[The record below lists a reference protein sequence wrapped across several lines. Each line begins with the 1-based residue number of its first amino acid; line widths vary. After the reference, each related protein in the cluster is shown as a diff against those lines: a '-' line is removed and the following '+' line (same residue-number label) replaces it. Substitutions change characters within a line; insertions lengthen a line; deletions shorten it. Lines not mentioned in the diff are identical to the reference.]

1 MQGKPLKYSAI
12 IAEWYYDQLL
22 KAVSVMEKATRHE
35 VLGEYEPDEVA
46 MDALAI
52 DINGVI
58 NSLVKRFDKYFR
70 QYGAELAEKFLK
82 KQLRFTRSSVKA
94 SIKPLEPEK
103 ASLAIKGS
111 IINKSNYNT
120 VKMAITENVNLI
132 KSIPA
137 QYFKDIVGAVTR
149 SMEFGGSLE
158 QLEKDVEYIGGVAKR
173 RARLIATDQTRKV
186 YESLALRQLIDAG
199 FNKVQWH
206 HSGGGKI
213 PREYH
218 LRKWDGV
225 SDNPPNGLNGYIFN
239 INEPPIIQFA
249 KGKQPEVRGYPS
261 VLINCRCFLT
271 PIRG

>member
-12 IAEWYYDQLL
+12 IAEWYYDQLI
-22 KAVSVMEKATRHE
+22 KAVYAMEKATKRE
-35 VLGEYEPDEVA
+35 ILGEYEPSEVA

-52 DINGVI
+52 EMRTVVYKLI
-58 NSLVKRFDKYFR
+58 KRFDKYFR
-70 QYGAELAEKFLK
+70 QFGAEVADKFIK
-82 KQLRFTRSSVKA
+82 KQLRFVKSSVKEA
-94 SIKPLEPEK
+94 IKPLEPSG

-120 VKMAITENVNLI
+120 VKMAVVENVNLI
-132 KSIPA
+132 KTIPE

-158 QLEKDVEYIGGVAKR
+158 QLRKDIEHIGGVSER
-173 RARLIATDQTRKV
+173 RARLIANDQTRKV
-186 YESLALRQLIDAG
+186 YEGIALRQLIDAG
-199 FNKVQWH
+199 YEKVQWH
-206 HSGGGKI
+206 HSGGGKE

-225 SDNPPNGLNGYIFN
+225 SNNPPNGLNGYIFN

-271 PIRG
+271 PVR